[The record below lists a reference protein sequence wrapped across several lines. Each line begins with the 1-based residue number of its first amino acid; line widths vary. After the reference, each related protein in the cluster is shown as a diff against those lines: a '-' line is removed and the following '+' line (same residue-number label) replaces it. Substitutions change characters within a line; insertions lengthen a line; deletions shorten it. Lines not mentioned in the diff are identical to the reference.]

1 MYEMSST
8 LFCSMWVK
16 RWEGVCSKGAHYQ
29 SFGICSALQ
38 AMVSLIPTQLS
49 VTYSKQRKAGQENKI
64 GIKTMRIC
72 ISTTSHVH
80 YVKTC
85 NEIRGSNDKLYTV
98 VSPLILEVGGRGK
111 GMISLKLS

>member
-1 MYEMSST
+1 M
-8 LFCSMWVK
+8 FAQ
-16 RWEGVCSKGAHYQ
+16 RGHIYQ
-29 SFGICSALQ
+29 SFGTSSALQ

-80 YVKTC
+80 YVKAR
-85 NEIRGSNDKLYTV
+85 NEIRGSNDKLYTG
-98 VSPLILEVGGRGK
+98 ITINFRGRREGK
-111 GMISLKLS
+111 GDD